1 MMKAKSVASS
11 VRSHPTAGNTRQTN
25 PSENDFDVRA
35 VLPSVLWQES
45 KVQIRKEYF
54 LPPPDKN
61 SVAAPKDDPAS
72 AWTNL
77 KFVTGEEFDDFAL
90 RFHSFISLYPMYLDV
105 FDTARIEELLTKFP
119 TLAVRTYR
127 KRNGDGPYT
136 NTNLFKLLRDMKAL
150 LSELNAGPTPPAG
163 KKAGAGASSVIP
175 ASRIGR

>member
-1 MMKAKSVASS
+1 
-11 VRSHPTAGNTRQTN
+11 
-25 PSENDFDVRA
+25 
-35 VLPSVLWQES
+35 
-45 KVQIRKEYF
+45 
-54 LPPPDKN
+54 
-61 SVAAPKDDPAS
+61 
-72 AWTNL
+72 
-77 KFVTGEEFDDFAL
+77 
-90 RFHSFISLYPMYLDV
+90 MYLDV